1 MAGLIISD
9 SLIKKFGGSLGNA
22 NENIE
27 LRLPYSV
34 KIEPVK
40 IDPSKNKSV
49 KNSSTKRKHA
59 DISRLK

>member
-1 MAGLIISD
+1 MAGLILSD

-22 NENIE
+22 NENIK
-27 LRLPYSV
+27 LPYSV
-34 KIEPVK
+34 KIEPVKITVK

-59 DISRLK
+59 KD

>member
-1 MAGLIISD
+1 MAGLILSD

-22 NENIE
+22 NENIK
-27 LRLPYSV
+27 LPYSV
-34 KIEPVK
+34 KIEPVKIMVK

-59 DISRLK
+59 KD